1 MPPAPSFRSRIAATA
16 AVLGLLLGIGC
27 SGKKSSIQQPGIA
40 TGVIQGNV
48 TYLRV
53 PVAKD
58 VSGTPTGLDTNP
70 ADYLTLPARGLAV
83 RAYQFDT
90 ASTQWFVRQIVY
102 TDATGHFTMTVPAG
116 DNYTIQIESFTQPYL
131 GSLVNVIAD
140 PNGLS
145 STLPQAQRPRYF
157 LRASPAGVAATV
169 GTPAPVASVALN
181 GSYTVNFAAN
191 LSTTWQIGRT
201 DLSIGGV
208 APQFTSA
215 AFEST
220 PTGSRVLAILDDTYA
235 FSVAYGNPTPGNSLD
250 LHYLKGRSEPQGTY
264 IQYNRSAWIQPGPG
278 GLDLAY
284 DATTGTEHY
293 FGSIQ
298 GGANDDA
305 WDQAVLYTLFG
316 HAAVYRQL
324 TNLQYATY
332 PYQLPPI
339 QSPIDGLSP
348 DLALEEGLPRIMAAN
363 LLKSPYLPDTDGSS
377 ALLSLNDIRDLS
389 SVAMADEGPYSPRT
403 LAAALWEIALKANG
417 ITSPGTATNWATMN
431 PAAITRLF
439 TLSGPA
445 AGVNGPANIYLQLA
459 LLKNAKATAEPV
471 DLAAIFTD
479 TVINTVA
486 SPFSLP
492 WPQPSTTL
500 FQQAWT
506 TSAVNGPYSYNGTL
520 SMSADHLVSGVY
532 PNASYKEIAYL
543 GVPQASDQTYHMTLL
558 TTPSVLPAG
567 ATIQVTVFAA
577 SNTQAFTFT
586 GSNATPISFTLTGNG
601 STTTPAQYP
610 IRVRLL
616 SPTTLQADIPF
627 TLQLAPAPP
636 GTLRGPVLSN

>member
-1 MPPAPSFRSRIAATA
+1 MPPAPSFRSRIVATA
-16 AVLGLLLGIGC
+16 ATLGLLFGIGC
-27 SGKKSSIQQPGIA
+27 SGKKGSLQQPGIA

-58 VSGTPTGLDTNP
+58 PSGTPTGLDTNP

-83 RAYQFDT
+83 RAYQYDPT
-90 ASTQWFVRQIVY
+90 SAQWSMRQIVY
-102 TDATGHFTMTVPAG
+102 TDATGHYAMTVPAG
-116 DNYTIQIESFTQPYL
+116 DNYTVQIESFTQPYL

-140 PNGLS
+140 PNGLA

-181 GSYTVNFAAN
+181 GSYTVNFATD
-191 LSTTWQIGRT
+191 LSTTWQVGRT
-201 DLSIGGV
+201 DLSVGGV
-208 APQFTSA
+208 APQFASA
-215 AFEST
+215 AFESS

-250 LHYLKGRSEPQGTY
+250 LHYLRGRSEPQGTF
-264 IQYNRSAWIQPGPG
+264 IQYNRSAWIQPGG
-278 GLDLAY
+278 MDLAF
-284 DATTGTEHY
+284 DSSTGSDHY

-316 HAAVYRQL
+316 HADIYRQL

-363 LLKSPYLPDTDGSS
+363 LLKSPYLPDTDGAS

-389 SVAMADEGPYSPRT
+389 AVAVADEGPYSPRT

-417 ITSPGTATNWATMN
+417 ITSPGTVTNWATIN

-439 TLSGPA
+439 AVAGPASGTLSPA
-445 AGVNGPANIYLQLA
+445 HAYLQLG
-459 LLKNAKATAEPV
+459 LLKNAKTAAEPV

-479 TVINTVA
+479 AVINTLT
-486 SPFSLP
+486 SPFNLP
-492 WPQPSTTL
+492 WPQPAATL
-500 FQQAWT
+500 FAQAWT
-506 TSAVNGPYSYNGTL
+506 TSAVNGPYTYNGTL
-520 SMSADHLVSGVY
+520 SMSADHLVNGVY
-532 PNASYKEIAYL
+532 PNASYKEIVYL
-543 GVPQASDQTYHMTLL
+543 GVPQAADQTYQLSL
-558 TTPSVLPAG
+558 VTTPGVLPAG
-567 ATIQVTVFAA
+567 AKIQVTVFAS
-577 SNTQAFTFT
+577 SNTQAYTFI
-586 GSNATPISFTLTGNG
+586 GSNATPVSFTLAGNG
-601 STTTPAQYP
+601 NTTTPAEYP

-616 SPTTLQADIPF
+616 SPTTLQSDIPF